1 MKSKQ
6 GKKLKKWHWTAII
19 LLSLVIIFLAI
30 PPSSPLFPVDYSTVI
45 EDEDG
50 QLLHVYL
57 NKKEQWHFPPGDDR
71 IPEKLQSAVISFEDE
86 RFQRHIGID
95 LQAIARATYNNISEG
110 KITSGASTLTMQ
122 VARMRNPKERNYL
135 NKFIEVID
143 ALKIDLHYS
152 KEEILHLY
160 LNQAPYG
167 GNVVGY
173 RTASY
178 KFFGK
183 QPQQLTWGEAATLA
197 VLPNAPGLIYP
208 NKKDERLLI
217 KRNSLLKKLFEKGII
232 PQQTYELASIEPVP
246 DHFIS
251 FDSEAPHLA
260 RWLKQQNPGES
271 LIQTTISKK
280 IQRTANQIAQKHQNI
295 LEPFGIHNL
304 SILIAD
310 TKTGAIKAYVGSPD
324 FFDNQHGGQ
333 VDGVQ
338 SARSSGSILKPFLY
352 ALSMDEG
359 LILPQTL
366 IRDLPTYFE
375 GFAPNNA
382 SEKFLGVASAKEALV
397 SSLNIPA
404 VRLLNSYGVFQF
416 YAVLK
421 KAGVSTFF
429 RSADDYG
436 LPLILGGAEVN
447 MWDMVALYRALA
459 NEGQV
464 KPNQILQKDTLTQS
478 QPIFSSGASFLTLD
492 ILKELVRPGSEY
504 YWRSFNRRRPIA
516 WKTGTSFGHKD
527 AWAVGVNPQYTIG
540 VWVGNFNGETN
551 KNLSGAS
558 SAGPI
563 LFDLLQ
569 TLPSDPKQKWFTK
582 NDMDFS
588 QKRIC
593 SLSGFSATS
602 ACIAVDTVDAP
613 YYMKPLK
620 TCDYHQ
626 IKYFSNSG
634 KYQTCSHCWSSLGA
648 LKKSVTTYSP
658 DIAYYLRE
666 NGQYIE
672 RIPTHYPHC
681 PRYKSEQSVQ
691 IIYPNLEAKLFLP
704 RDYDGEIQ
712 QVLCKVGNTQS
723 VEKVFWYLDD
733 VFLGSTEIDHKMAVK
748 FKPGNNTLKVVDENG
763 SEDSRVVF
771 AQLRE

>member
-1 MKSKQ
+1 MNRNR
-6 GKKLKKWHWTAII
+6 GNKLKKWQWAVII
-19 LLSLVIIFLAI
+19 LLSFVIIFLAI
-30 PPSSPLFPVDYSTVI
+30 PPKSPLFPSDYSTVI
-45 EDEDG
+45 EDENG

-57 NKKEQWHFPPGDDR
+57 NEKEQWHFPPGGDT
-71 IPEKLQSAVISFEDE
+71 IPGKLQTAVLNFEDE
-86 RFQRHIGID
+86 RFHRHIGID
-95 LQAIARATYNNISEG
+95 FKAIARAAYSNLGAGE
-110 KITSGASTLTMQ
+110 ITSGASTITMQ
-122 VARMRNPKERNYL
+122 VARMRNPKERTYL
-135 NKFIEVID
+135 NKVFEMID
-143 ALKIDLHYS
+143 AIKIDLHYT
-152 KEEILHLY
+152 KEEILNIY
-160 LNQAPYG
+160 LSQAPYG

-173 RTASY
+173 HTASY

-183 QPQQLTWGEAATLA
+183 KPQQLTWGEAATLA

-208 NKKDERLLI
+208 NKTDSRLLN
-217 KRNSLLKKLFEKGII
+217 KRNSLLKKLYEQSII

-260 RWLKQQNPGES
+260 RWLKQNNAEKQ
-271 LIQTTISKK
+271 LIQTTVSKK
-280 IQRTANQIAQKHQNI
+280 LQRSANQIAQKHRKI
-295 LEPFGIHNL
+295 LLPYGIHNL

-310 TKTGAIKAYVGSPD
+310 TKTGEIKAYVGSSD
-324 FFDNQHGGQ
+324 FFDFEHGGQ
-333 VDGVQ
+333 VDGIQ
-338 SARSSGSILKPFLY
+338 AARSSGSILKPFLY
-352 ALSMDEG
+352 ALSIDEG

-382 SEKFLGVASAKEALV
+382 NEKFMGVATAKEALV

-416 YAVLK
+416 YSVLK
-421 KAGVSTFF
+421 KGGVSTLF

-436 LPLILGGAEVN
+436 LPLILGGAEVS

-459 NEGQV
+459 NEGEV
-464 KPNQILQKDTLTQS
+464 EPNQILQKDTLSQG
-478 QPIFSSGASFLTLD
+478 QPIFSSGASFLTLEM
-492 ILKELVRPGSEY
+492 LKELLRPGSEY
-504 YWRSFNRRRPIA
+504 YWRKFNNKQEIA

-569 TLPSDPKQKWFTK
+569 TLPSDTKQQWFTK

-602 ACIAVDTVDAP
+602 ACSEVDTVDAP
-613 YYMKPLK
+613 YFMKPLK

-626 IKYFSNSG
+626 TKHFSNSG
-634 KYQTCSHCWSSLGA
+634 DYQTCSHCWGNLGA
-648 LKKSVTTYSP
+648 VKKSVTTYSP

-672 RIPTHYPHC
+672 RIPTHYPNC
-681 PRYKSEQSVQ
+681 PQYKSEQSIQ

-723 VEKVFWYLDD
+723 VDQVYWYLDD
-733 VFLGSTEIDHKMAVK
+733 DFLGSTEGDHKMAVQ

-763 SEDSRVVF
+763 GEDSREVF